1 MKISAE
7 SFTFLLFLDRCNPKT
22 TGVLGRIPSI
32 PLIIIDFILGT
43 WLVAEI
49 TVCVIAI
56 VFELSTFLHHF
67 KDILV
72 AQ

>member
-1 MKISAE
+1 M
-7 SFTFLLFLDRCNPKT
+7 
-22 TGVLGRIPSI
+22 
-32 PLIIIDFILGT
+32 DFILGT
-43 WLVAEI
+43 GLVAEI